1 MLQIIDRYLEVD
13 GLVGDVTLY
22 FDDTER
28 VLVALDTE
36 LNWFRYKLLKDVEA
50 LTAEQKAA
58 VLEYNLGVGY
68 PTDADVCV
76 ADIFK
81 HGEFVEYESRNVVR
95 YCS

>member
-1 MLQIIDRYLEVD
+1 MLQIIGRYLEVD

-22 FDDTER
+22 FDDAKR
-28 VLVALDTE
+28 VLIALDSE
-36 LNWFRYKLLKDVEA
+36 LNWFRYKLLKDVEE

-58 VLEYNLGVGY
+58 VLEYNLGAGY
-68 PTDADVCV
+68 PTDTDVYV

-95 YCS
+95 CCS